1 MSIFTSEIIEGRIP
15 YSDLARVAVSVFTA
29 EFRDGV
35 GVVHEDRKFINYD
48 EIYWGEIEENPIRAK
63 GSTSAKIK
71 ELADSRRRGIDP
83 TAPRPAVSSCVI
95 TDASGKT
102 FFYRAENGTTRK
114 KADMLNGNPAE
125 GDVYDVV
132 RFTAAEG
139 YSANLNRFRWLHQ
152 ENDGL
157 PQGVNTIGDLVMTCS
172 ELIQSG
178 DLAKDEFEI
187 RGFVEEAA
195 LNMPTQD
202 RNEVVRRVL
211 KQEDVPTKTISW
223 RDNECRE
230 WLKNKCVDEDKDV
243 DYCFPFHYFQ
253 DRVYSLMKQ
262 YHESGGSLQTRKVQK
277 VVQHFETKGDC
288 DEYILSQRE
297 SAQEK
302 KWEEFR
308 QICWSM
314 AEYMLLNNQQL
325 PFDKD
330 QFFPQIKVGDNADD
344 PNRIV
349 K

>member
-15 YSDLARVAVSVFTA
+15 YSDLPRVPVSVFTA

-48 EIYWGEIEENPIRAK
+48 EIYWGETEENPIRAK

-83 TAPRPAVSSCVI
+83 TAPRPAISSCVI
-95 TDASGKT
+95 TDVSGKT
-102 FFYRAENGTTRK
+102 FRYRAENGTTRK
-114 KADMLNGNPAE
+114 KADMLNGNPAG
-125 GDVYDVV
+125 GDVYDIV
-132 RFTAAEG
+132 RFIAADG
-139 YSANLNRFRWLHQ
+139 YSDKLNRFKWLHK
-152 ENDGL
+152 ENDNL
-157 PQGVNTIGDLVMTCS
+157 PQGVNTIADLVLTCS

-178 DLAKDEFEI
+178 DLDKDEFEI
-187 RGFVEEAA
+187 RAFVEESAP
-195 LNMPTQD
+195 NMPTQE

-211 KQEDVPTKTISW
+211 KQEEVPTRTISW

-230 WLKNKCVDEDKDV
+230 WLTFKCVDNIEV

-262 YHESGGSLQTRKVQK
+262 YHESGGSLQTRKVQT

-325 PFDKD
+325 PFDKN
-330 QFFPQIKVGDNADD
+330 QFFPQIKVGDNVDD

>member
-1 MSIFTSEIIEGRIP
+1 MSIFKSEIIEGRIP
-15 YSDLARVAVSVFTA
+15 YSDLARVSVSVFTA
-29 EFRDGV
+29 KFREGIGV
-35 GVVHEDRKFINYD
+35 LHEDRKFINFD
-48 EIYWGEIEENPIRAK
+48 EIYWGETEENPIRFN
-63 GSTSAKIK
+63 GSNSPQIK

-83 TAPRPAVSSCVI
+83 TAPRPTVSSCVI
-95 TDASGKT
+95 TDVSGKT
-102 FFYRAENGTTRK
+102 FLYRGENGTTRK
-114 KADMLNGNPAE
+114 KADMLNGNPGN

-139 YSANLNRFRWLHQ
+139 CSASLNRFRWLHQ

-157 PQGVNTIGDLVMTCS
+157 PQGFNTISDLVMTCC
-172 ELIQSG
+172 ELITSG
-178 DLAKDEFEI
+178 DIAKDEFEI

-211 KQEDVPTKTISW
+211 KLEAVPTKTISW

-230 WLKNKCVDEDKDV
+230 WLKDKCVDDIEV
-243 DYCFPFHYFQ
+243 DYSFPFHYFQ
-253 DRVYSLMKQ
+253 DRVYALMKQ
-262 YHESGGSLQTRKVQK
+262 YHESGGSLQNRHVQT

-308 QICWSM
+308 QICWSV
-314 AEYMLLNNQQL
+314 AEFMFMNDKQL

-330 QFFPQIKVGDNADD
+330 QFYPQIKVGDNADD

-349 K
+349 R